1 MPADARHSCR
11 AVRLGNCNIWFTY
24 LEQVHTRT
32 HTATHTHTYPVP
44 RYPVDLPVSEEFT
57 SPACLPP
64 LMVQVL
70 PGVTRVPIFP
80 KGRAVG
86 SNDTKT
92 ASSITVSFDNLFRL
106 IMHAPTGDRYVHG
119 NEKRKPKIIKRFL
132 FQLLIA
138 KCMSPSQSYVS
149 TAAEAGRLAAGG
161 RPPVS
166 GAIKI
171 RQNRHDD
178 SDTE

>member
-1 MPADARHSCR
+1 
-11 AVRLGNCNIWFTY
+11 
-24 LEQVHTRT
+24 
-32 HTATHTHTYPVP
+32 
-44 RYPVDLPVSEEFT
+44 
-57 SPACLPP
+57 
-64 LMVQVL
+64 MVQVL

-106 IMHAPTGDRYVHG
+106 MMHAPTGDSYGHRR
-119 NEKRKPKIIKRFL
+119 RKPKIIKRFL

-138 KCMSPSQSYVS
+138 KGMSPSQRYVS